1 MSEQGW
7 IKLHRKLREKAIWK
21 LSTPEQKV
29 VLVTTLLLANHS
41 ANQWEFEGKQ
51 FECQPG
57 QFVTS
62 LNSLAE
68 ACGKGVSVQN
78 VRSALNR
85 FEKYGFL
92 TNKSTST
99 GRLIT
104 IVNWEKYQARKD
116 EPNKP
121 TTDESTDTSQ
131 SGSKEVTPN
140 KNDMNDMNDMNE
152 REESAPLSPNDER
165 WIEWAWEKVKS
176 KYPRKE
182 GIEAA
187 KPKFFEIMEQTPEAE
202 KQHTLKILCGAMTL
216 YKSDRDENNPDDVG
230 IYKYAVGLKR
240 WFDEESPK
248 WIAKAEQYE
257 RQSFEAEKQ
266 EAEAAENED
275 SLVFDSER
283 LEMLSAE
290 EKEEL
295 IVCGALVMR
304 EADALVYTKKMRFD
318 TREALVIRGVLSSW

>member
-7 IKLHRKLREKAIWK
+7 IKLHRKLMEKAIWK

-140 KNDMNDMNDMNE
+140 KNDMNDMNE
-152 REESAPLSPNDER
+152 REESAPLSPSDKG
-165 WIEWAWEKVKS
+165 WIDWAWNIIKS
-176 KYPRKE
+176 EYPRPERVELGKPYFLE
-182 GIEAA
+182 LVGQVPIEDRNRLASNLLTA
-187 KPKFFEIMEQTPEAE
+187 IRLYTKDHEEA
-202 KQHTLKILCGAMTL
+202 
-216 YKSDRDENNPDDVG
+216 NPDDVG
-230 IYKYAVGLKR
+230 EYRFALR
-240 WFDEESPK
+240 FDNWFKE
-248 WIAKAEQYE
+248 KAEDLM
-257 RQSFEAEKQ
+257 Q
-266 EAEAAENED
+266 EVEELRKN
-275 SLVFDSER
+275 R
-283 LEMLSAE
+283 AE
-290 EKEEL
+290 E
-295 IVCGALVMR
+295 
-304 EADALVYTKKMRFD
+304 
-318 TREALVIRGVLSSW
+318 